1 MIQRIYRPRHTQLIS
16 RLVGWIKSRSLP
28 LLRRQP
34 IFGAA
39 AIASVLAIIYWGA
52 VASDMYVSEAH
63 VIIVRTDTSS
73 SSSSG
78 SGTVLGGVNTSGG
91 AADFIAFQMWL
102 RDYMLSVDMMNALD
116 AKLNL
121 RAHYSDWHRDPISR
135 MWFEHSDLER
145 FHDYYLSRVNVV
157 LDSTSGALIIQVQ
170 AYDAKMAHA
179 IAAMLV
185 EKGESYF
192 NIKAQEMMEEQV
204 SFLEKQVDIIKEE
217 DIKSHHV
224 LLDFQ
229 NRTGLV
235 SPLTTAASID
245 TVVNGLDSQRVAL
258 QASRNA
264 MLAYLMPNNPSIL
277 ALDQQIAGID
287 KQIKTERARLVSRN
301 GKTLNDTSDEAM
313 RLQMDVTIMDTTYA
327 AAISA
332 LETERI
338 MAALMMRKVFVLQT
352 PTMPQYPLAPRRIY
366 DITVFILIVLMLGGI
381 AQLIVAI
388 IRDHKD

>member
-1 MIQRIYRPRHTQLIS
+1 MIQSIYHGRYANAVLRLID
-16 RLVGWIKSRSLP
+16 WIKGWLIP
-28 LLRRQP
+28 ALLRHR

-39 AIASVLAIIYWGA
+39 FIASVLAIIYWGLI
-52 VASDMYVSEAH
+52 ASDMYVSEAH
-63 VIIVRTDTSS
+63 IIIVRTDTSS

-78 SGTVLGGVNTSGG
+78 SGTALGGVNTNSGTS
-91 AADFIAFQMWL
+91 DFIAYQMWL

-135 MWFEHSDLER
+135 MWFEHSDMEK
-145 FHDYYLSRVNVV
+145 FHNYYLSRVNVG
-157 LDSTSGALIIQVQ
+157 LDSTSGSLIIQAQ

-185 EKGESYF
+185 EEGERYM
-192 NIKAQEMMEEQV
+192 NTAAQRMMDEQV
-204 SFLEKQVDIIKEE
+204 SFLQKQVEIVKEQ
-217 DIKSHHV
+217 DLKVHQA
-224 LLDFQ
+224 LLNFQ
-229 NRTGLV
+229 NRTGLA

-277 ALDQQIAGID
+277 AIDQQIAGIE
-287 KQIKTERARLVSRN
+287 KQIKAERTRLVSN
-301 GKTLNDTSDEAM
+301 SGKTLSNTSDEAM
-313 RLQMDVTIMDTTYA
+313 RLQMDVAIMDATY
-327 AAISA
+327 STVLST

-366 DITVFILIVLMLGGI
+366 NITVFILTMLMLAGI
-381 AQLIVAI
+381 AQLIVSI

>member
-1 MIQRIYRPRHTQLIS
+1 MIQRIFQSRYSQSVS
-16 RLVGWIKSRSLP
+16 RLVGWIKGWMVP
-28 LLRRQP
+28 TLLRRR
-34 IFGAA
+34 IFGVAF
-39 AIASVLAIIYWGA
+39 IASILAIVYWGLI
-52 VASDMYVSEAH
+52 ASDMYVSEAH
-63 VIIVRTDTSS
+63 VIIVRTDSPS

-78 SGTVLGGVNTSGG
+78 TGGAMGGINTSGG
-91 AADFIAFQMWL
+91 TADFIAFQMWL
-102 RDYMLSVDMMNALD
+102 RDYMYSVDMMNALD

-121 RAHYSDWHRDPISR
+121 RAHYSDWHRDIISR
-135 MWFEHSDLER
+135 MWFEDSDLEK
-145 FHDYYLSRVNVV
+145 FHSYYQSRISAD
-157 LDSTSGALIIQVQ
+157 LDNSSGALVIKVQ

-185 EKGESYF
+185 EEGERYM
-192 NIKAQEMMEEQV
+192 NITAQRMLEEQV
-204 SFLEKQVDIIKEE
+204 SFLEKQVGIIKAE
-217 DIKSHHV
+217 DVKAHKT

-229 NRTGLV
+229 NRTGLA

-287 KQIKTERARLVSRN
+287 KQIKAERARLVSSR
-301 GKTLNDTSDEAM
+301 GRTLNDTSDEAM
-313 RLQMDVTIMDTTYA
+313 RLQMDVTIMDATYS

-338 MAALMMRKVFVLQT
+338 MAALMMRKVFVLQK

-366 DITVFILIVLMLGGI
+366 SITVFILAALILAGIV
-381 AQLIVAI
+381 QLIAAI
-388 IRDHKD
+388 IRDHKE